1 MVFSS
6 FLTSFLKKSQLS
18 FSKERNQRI
27 TSHFYLIPSFCQH
40 GLLLRSRFKKREKK
54 GIESFL
60 TLFPFGSPNWTR
72 TSDTLINSQVLYRLS
87 YGGKFDKV
95 SEFTNLVC
103 WRIPIVPERRH
114 SSIVGTTELNFCVR
128 NGNRWTLCVN
138 LTNYSLQLCFA
149 EPQSLHPSETFP
161 SSAGIMHLQG
171 FEPGTH

>member
-1 MVFSS
+1 MHKEVHVGKYLLSRSVATQVSS
-6 FLTSFLKKSQLS
+6 AQQSLTEDPKIFRVRNGNVWTLCVKIPTVHI
-18 FSKERNQRI
+18 KE
-27 TSHFYLIPSFCQH
+27 Y
-40 GLLLRSRFKKREKK
+40 
-54 GIESFL
+54 
-60 TLFPFGSPNWTR
+60 
-72 TSDTLINSQVLYRLS
+72 
-87 YGGKFDKV
+87 KV

-138 LTNYSLQLCFA
+138 LTNYSLQLCFT
-149 EPQSLHPSETFP
+149 EPQSLHPSEMFP